1 MSNDFGGHQ
10 LEVPVRPLYFDSRCS
25 IGTWSRTKDLLTF
38 LRDSLD
44 LMGRAIKRCQLRLLF
59 SLGGFV
65 KCCQLLNLVSKMVIL
80 NFELVSHCPYL

>member
-10 LEVPVRPLYFDSRCS
+10 LEVPVRPLYFDSRFS
-25 IGTWSRTKDLLTF
+25 IGTWSRTKDLLSF
-38 LRDSLD
+38 LRDLLD
-44 LMGRAIKRCQLRLLF
+44 LMGRAIKRYYQLRLLF

-80 NFELVSHCPYL
+80 NW